1 MNQQGR
7 DREEALDTYG
17 YSDDMSPFQVFAL
30 CMTRHYAD
38 FSQRATRRE
47 FCHYLLILI
56 ALIIAAAVVDLYVLR
71 NGNAFCV
78 ITVSAITLL
87 PTVAVFARRTH
98 DYGENHDEL
107 VRHMGRATV
116 CAIIVAIC
124 YVVYLYNNHYNKILL
139 PLSILAGIS
148 GGVYLLCVFLEL
160 PIYVFR
166 AFLYDSQ
173 PGTNP
178 YGPSYK
184 YPNATSAYSTAP
196 PAKKPTYWGHTY
208 WGLLWPGLIILSWF
222 IICLLVAHLVSSYT
236 SS

>member
-1 MNQQGR
+1 MKLQGR
-7 DREEALDTYG
+7 DREEALDAYG
-17 YSDDMSPFQVFAL
+17 YSDDMSSFQVFAL

-56 ALIIAAAVVDLYVLR
+56 ALIIAAAVVDLCVLR

-98 DYGENHDEL
+98 DYGKNHDEL
-107 VRHMGRATV
+107 VRHMGLATG

-124 YVVYLYNNHYNKILL
+124 YVVYLYNNHYNKTLL
-139 PLSILAGIS
+139 TLSILAGIS
-148 GGVYLLCVFLEL
+148 GGFYLLCVFLKL

-166 AFLYDSQ
+166 AFVYDSQ
-173 PGTNP
+173 LGTNP

-184 YPNATSAYSTAP
+184 YPKATSAASTTP
-196 PAKKPTYWGHTY
+196 PAKKPTYWG
-208 WGLLWPGLIILSWF
+208 LLGPGLIILSWV
-222 IICLLVAHLVSSYT
+222 IICFLVAYLVSSYT